1 MLFLAGTTLISM
13 IGILVFYIFY
23 AIGGYRI
30 FTKCG
35 EAGWKAFIPFY
46 NTYIQYRLTWKPIMA
61 IPAIVLPILSSQL
74 SAIADGNTMLSVL
87 TLIFG
92 LAGTVVMLLGNIKLS
107 KSFGHGVGYGLGL
120 YFLQPIFIMILG
132 FGSDEYIGNTTK
144 G

>member
-92 LAGTVVMLLGNIKLS
+92 LAGTVVMLLGTITLS
-107 KSFGHGVGYGLGL
+107 KSFGHGVVYGLGL
-120 YFLQPIFIMILG
+120 YFLQPLFIFY
-132 FGSDEYIGNTTK
+132 S
-144 G
+144 

>member
-1 MLFLAGTTLISM
+1 MAFIAGATIISM
-13 IGILVFYIFY
+13 LGTLLIYIFY
-23 AIGGYRI
+23 AIGGYRV

-46 NTYIQYRLTWKPIMA
+46 NTYVQYRLTWKPIMA
-61 IPAIVLPILSSQL
+61 LPAIVLPILSSQL
-74 SAIADGNTMLSVL
+74 SSIAGDNAMVSALS
-87 TLIFG
+87 IIIG
-92 LAGTVVMLLGNIKLS
+92 LAGAVVLLLGNIKLA

-132 FGSDEYIGNTTK
+132 FGSDEYIGNTTE

>member
-1 MLFLAGTTLISM
+1 MFFLAGATLISM
-13 IGILVFYIFY
+13 VGMFLFYIFY

-30 FTKCG
+30 FAKCG

-46 NTYIQYRLTWKPIMA
+46 NTYVQYRLTWKPIMA

-74 SAIADGNTMLSVL
+74 SAIAGDNAMVSALSL
-87 TLIFG
+87 LIG
-92 LAGTVVMLLGNIKLS
+92 AAGTVVCLLGDIKLA

-120 YFLQPIFIMILG
+120 LFLQPIFIMILG
-132 FGSDEYIGNTTK
+132 FSSDEYIGNTTE

>member
-1 MLFLAGTTLISM
+1 MAIIAGATMLSVVGT
-13 IGILVFYIFY
+13 ILFYIFY
-23 AIGGYRI
+23 AIGGYRV
-30 FTKCG
+30 FSKCG

-46 NTYIQYRLTWKPIMA
+46 NTYIQYRLTWKPVMA

-74 SAIADGNTMLSVL
+74 SAVAGDSAMVSALS
-87 TLIFG
+87 IICG
-92 LAGTVVMLLGNIKLS
+92 LAAAIVLLLGNINLA

-132 FGSDEYIGNTTK
+132 FGSDEYVGNTTE